1 MQYDMI
7 TLRELVGKV
16 LVEYGEK
23 NPDICVIDS
32 DLAKSTTTNRF
43 QEAFPERFYELGIAE
58 QNAMSVSYT
67 HLPSRPAECSIVWWV
82 IESARFSGRR

>member
-58 QNAMSVSYT
+58 QNAMSARQEWRRKAK
-67 HLPSRPAECSIVWWV
+67 SR
-82 IESARFSGRR
+82 FT

>member
-23 NPDICVIDS
+23 NPDICV
-32 DLAKSTTTNRF
+32 N
-43 QEAFPERFYELGIAE
+43 
-58 QNAMSVSYT
+58 
-67 HLPSRPAECSIVWWV
+67 
-82 IESARFSGRR
+82 